1 MSKRNEH
8 WTPLPVETFD
18 IPAHEIRRGYRSD
31 VYFWRSKVA
40 LENARKKTSVLMQVF
55 QKKEAVICGIDE
67 ALAVLKLGTGYYRDR
82 KKAYELFDQYIDLKK
97 AIRRMYF
104 NSKEKMLELQKRRLD
119 LEHQLDRLWEDGSAE
134 LVVHSLRDGDEA
146 EPWETVM
153 TIEGP
158 LYEFV
163 HLETIY
169 LGILARRTR
178 IATNV
183 RRVVEAA
190 RGKPIL
196 YFPARF
202 DHWFVQG
209 GDGYAAK
216 IGGAT
221 AVSTDAQGEWWGA
234 SGAGTIPHALIA
246 VCGGDTVEAARH
258 FDRNFPETNL
268 IALVDFDN
276 DSVNTSLKVARALGD
291 RLWGV
296 RLDTSNMVVDR
307 SVIPQMGEIN
317 PTGVNQQLVWN
328 VRRALDKEGFK
339 HVRIVASGGFNA
351 KRISEFEKKGVPVD
365 AYGVGSALMAGN
377 YDFTADVVLVEGKHQ
392 AKVGRTYRPNTRLQK
407 VRYSQE
413 ET

>member
-1 MSKRNEH
+1 MSKRDDD

-18 IPAHEIRRGYRSD
+18 IPVHEIRRGYRSD

-40 LENARKKTSVLMQVF
+40 LENAQLKTSVLMQVF
-55 QKKEAVICGIDE
+55 QKKEAVICGVDE
-67 ALAVLKLGTGYYRDR
+67 SLAVLKLGTGYYRDR
-82 KKAYELFDQYIDLKK
+82 KKAYELFDRYIDLKK

-104 NSKEKMLELQKRRLD
+104 NSKEKMLELQKQRLD
-119 LEHQLDRLWEDGSAE
+119 LQQELDLLWCDGSSD
-134 LVVHSLRDGDEA
+134 LIVHTLRDGDEA

-158 LYEFV
+158 LYKFV

-190 RGKPIL
+190 GGKPIL

-202 DHWFVQG
+202 DHWFLQG

-246 VCGGDTVEAARH
+246 VCGGDTVEAAKH
-258 FDRNFPETNL
+258 FDVNFPETNL
-268 IALVDFDN
+268 IALVDFEN
-276 DSVNTSLKVARALGD
+276 DSVNTSLKVARALGK

-296 RLDTSNMVVDR
+296 RLDTSHTVVDK
-307 SVIPQMGEIN
+307 SVIPQMGQSN
-317 PTGVNQQLVWN
+317 PTGVNPQLVWN
-328 VRRALDKEGFK
+328 VRRALDKEGFE

-351 KRISEFEKKGVPVD
+351 ERIREFEKQNVPVD

-377 YDFTADVVLVEGKHQ
+377 YDFTADVVLVEGKPQ
-392 AKVGRTYRPNTRLQK
+392 AKVGRTYRPNPRLQRVWYFQK
-407 VRYSQE
+407 
-413 ET
+413 